1 MGLTDQDWI
10 GCAVSIACDEVLGV
24 FQGLIKQIS
33 AEEIT
38 IVRAF
43 RNGVPLR
50 KQNAEVV
57 LKCTDIRSIDL
68 IEPVKQDVDVQTAAA
83 PVINKP
89 TPVKLP
95 NFSNILGKQ
104 QQLQLQQQ
112 QQQKQQFQE
121 QEHDLDQP
129 LTPRNKANGHGRATA
144 SGGGGAGGASSSRG
158 NYNSTLSD
166 KMHQLKLIE
175 TNGSNGLRRTPQSSR
190 ANSAQQQPQQMSTT
204 PNSVAAFFGN
214 MIPAKVEVKL
224 GATAFGGNTRESYC
238 SSSGD
243 SGEAAGLILGSS
255 ASSSRPIDI
264 VSNGDGYYKQAAS
277 SYGNGNGNGRRNG
290 NVNNNNNNGNG
301 NGSYTNANGNGNGN
315 GKNKRNRVRRESS
328 MRLVQQTFGS
338 EADDPLIQEDFDF
351 EGNLALFDK
360 QAIWD
365 DIESTHQKPDVVRHT
380 VAHHRHHQ
388 QPEEKY
394 RHDENILASKPLQL
408 RQIESIFDGSTDFV
422 TDDGLIVPTIPAY
435 ARNKIELSADKAGLS
450 LQRQIDILAR
460 GASDLA
466 ITLLG
471 GARRLTPANN
481 HQWPKIAII
490 CDGVKN
496 MRAINIGAATGRQ
509 LASHGL
515 TVLLYVEQAKLLEQ
529 NISNAEIALF
539 KATDNVIVYSVDAL
553 PTPDLVILSTNT
565 ANLSE
570 AVKKWLSV
578 NRASVLAVDPPPCG
592 INDVA
597 IKYSILPILPLNG
610 ISTATASSSSSAAA
624 TPTPIASTS
633 SAAAA
638 AAAANKSTA
647 ASTNNCGKLYLCNL
661 GIPDKFY
668 RDCGIKYKS
677 PYGHKYVI
685 PIHSKD

>member
-1 MGLTDQDWI
+1 MGPTDQDWI

-68 IEPVKQDVDVQTAAA
+68 IEPVKQDVDGHTAPP
-83 PVINKP
+83 PVLNKP

-95 NFSNILGKQ
+95 HFSNILGKQ

-112 QQQKQQFQE
+112 QQQKQQYQE
-121 QEHDLDQP
+121 QDQEEDLP
-129 LTPRNKANGHGRATA
+129 TTPRSRANGHGRPA
-144 SGGGGAGGASSSRG
+144 AGGAAPVASGSSGSRG
-158 NYNSTLSD
+158 NFNSALSD

-175 TNGSNGLRRTPQSSR
+175 TNGSNGTRRTPQTSR
-190 ANSAQQQPQQMSTT
+190 APSAQQQPQMSTT

-214 MIPAKVEVKL
+214 MIPPKVEVKM
-224 GATAFGGNTRESYC
+224 GAYVSNTRESYC

-243 SGEAAGLILGSS
+243 SGEATGLSLG
-255 ASSSRPIDI
+255 SSRPIDI
-264 VSNGDGYYKQAAS
+264 VGNGDGFYKQTAAS
-277 SYGNGNGNGRRNG
+277 SYGNANGNGGRNSKA
-290 NVNNNNNNGNG
+290 NNNGNGNG

-328 MRLVQQTFGS
+328 MRQQQVLQTFGS
-338 EADDPLIQEDFDF
+338 EADDPLIHEDFDF

-365 DIESTHQKPDVVRHT
+365 DIESTHQKPDVVRHI
-380 VAHHRHHQ
+380 VNNHHQ
-388 QPEEKY
+388 PEQKY

-408 RQIESIFDGSTDFV
+408 RQIESMFDGSKDFV
-422 TDDGLIVPTIPAY
+422 TDDGLIIPTIPAY
-435 ARNKIELSADKAGLS
+435 VRNKIEMSAEKAGLS

-496 MRAINIGAATGRQ
+496 MRTINVGAATGRQ

-515 TVLLYVEQAKLLEQ
+515 TVLLYVEQAKLVEQ
-529 NISNAEIALF
+529 NSSSAEISLF
-539 KATDNVIVYSVDAL
+539 KATDNVIVHSVDAL

-565 ANLSE
+565 ANLSDTIR
-570 AVKKWLSV
+570 KWLSV

-592 INDVA
+592 INEVA

-633 SAAAA
+633 A
-638 AAAANKSTA
+638 AAAANKSVAA

>member
-57 LKCTDIRSIDL
+57 LKCTDIRSINL
-68 IEPVKQDVDVQTAAA
+68 IEPVKQDVDVQTA

-95 NFSNILGKQ
+95 HFSNILGKQ

-121 QEHDLDQP
+121 QDYDLDQP
-129 LTPRNKANGHGRATA
+129 LTPRNKANGHGRAAA
-144 SGGGGAGGASSSRG
+144 SGGGAAGSAGGASSSRN

-175 TNGSNGLRRTPQSSR
+175 TNGTNGIRRTPQSSR
-190 ANSAQQQPQQMSTT
+190 ASSAQQQQPMSTT

-224 GATAFGGNTRESYC
+224 GATAFGSNTRESYC

-243 SGEAAGLILGSS
+243 SGEAGGLLLGSS

-277 SYGNGNGNGRRNG
+277 SCGNGNGNGKRNG
-290 NVNNNNNNGNG
+290 NINNNNNG

-328 MRLVQQTFGS
+328 MRLVQQTFGT
-338 EADDPLIQEDFDF
+338 EADDPLIHEDFDF

-380 VAHHRHHQ
+380 VSHHRHQ

-529 NISNAEIALF
+529 NSISAEISLF

-565 ANLSE
+565 ANLSD

-610 ISTATASSSSSAAA
+610 ISTASSSSSAAA
-624 TPTPIASTS
+624 TPTPVASTS

-638 AAAANKSTA
+638 AATKSASGSASAT
-647 ASTNNCGKLYLCNL
+647 STNNCGKLYLCNL

>member
-1 MGLTDQDWI
+1 MGPTDQDWI

-68 IEPVKQDVDVQTAAA
+68 IEPVKQDLDGHTAPP

-95 NFSNILGKQ
+95 HFSNILGKQ

-121 QEHDLDQP
+121 QEREQDLP
-129 LTPRNKANGHGRATA
+129 STPRSRANDNGR
-144 SGGGGAGGASSSRG
+144 GASSSSGSRG
-158 NYNSTLSD
+158 NFNSALSD

-175 TNGSNGLRRTPQSSR
+175 TNGSNGTRRTPQTSR
-190 ANSAQQQPQQMSTT
+190 ASSAQQQPQMSTT
-204 PNSVAAFFGN
+204 PSSVAAFFGN
-214 MIPAKVEVKL
+214 MIPPKVEVKL
-224 GATAFGGNTRESYC
+224 GAYVSNPRESYC

-243 SGEAAGLILGSS
+243 SGEAAGLSL
-255 ASSSRPIDI
+255 ASSKPIDI
-264 VSNGDGYYKQAAS
+264 VSNGDGFYKQTAAS
-277 SYGNGNGNGRRNG
+277 SYGNSNGKRNG
-290 NVNNNNNNGNG
+290 NANNNGIGNG
-301 NGSYTNANGNGNGN
+301 NGSYTNGNGNGNGN

-328 MRLVQQTFGS
+328 MRQQQVQMTFGS
-338 EADDPLIQEDFDF
+338 EADDPLIHEDFDF

-365 DIESTHQKPDVVRHT
+365 DIESTTQKPDVVRHI
-380 VAHHRHHQ
+380 VNSHHHK
-388 QPEEKY
+388 PEQKY
-394 RHDENILASKPLQL
+394 RHDENILVSKPLQL
-408 RQIESIFDGSTDFV
+408 RQIESMFDGSQDFV
-422 TDDGLIVPTIPAY
+422 TDDGLIIPTIPAY
-435 ARNKIELSADKAGLS
+435 VRNKIEISADKAGLS

-481 HQWPKIAII
+481 HQWPKIVII
-490 CDGVKN
+490 CDGVKS
-496 MRAINIGAATGRQ
+496 MRTINIGAATGRQ

-529 NISNAEIALF
+529 NSSSAEISLF
-539 KATDNVIVYSVDAL
+539 KATDNVIVHAVDAL

-565 ANLSE
+565 ANLSD
-570 AVKKWLSV
+570 AIRKWLSV

-592 INDVA
+592 INEVA

-610 ISTATASSSSSAAA
+610 ISTATSSSSAAA

-633 SAAAA
+633 A
-638 AAAANKSTA
+638 AAAANKSA
-647 ASTNNCGKLYLCNL
+647 AATSTNNCGKLYLCNL

>member
-1 MGLTDQDWI
+1 MGPTDQDWI

-68 IEPVKQDVDVQTAAA
+68 IEPVKEDIDGHTAPP

-95 NFSNILGKQ
+95 HFSNILGKQ

-112 QQQKQQFQE
+112 QQQKQQYQE
-121 QEHDLDQP
+121 QQQDQEQYLP
-129 LTPRNKANGHGRATA
+129 STPRSRVNGHGQGVPGGSTLTA
-144 SGGGGAGGASSSRG
+144 SGSSGSRG
-158 NYNSTLSD
+158 SFNSALSD

-175 TNGSNGLRRTPQSSR
+175 TNGSNGTRRTPQTSR
-190 ANSAQQQPQQMSTT
+190 ASSVQQQPQMSTT
-204 PNSVAAFFGN
+204 PSSVAAFFCN
-214 MIPAKVEVKL
+214 MIPPKVEVKL
-224 GATAFGGNTRESYC
+224 GAYVANTRESYC

-243 SGEAAGLILGSS
+243 SGEAAGLSLG
-255 ASSSRPIDI
+255 SSRPIDI
-264 VSNGDGYYKQAAS
+264 VSNGDGFYKQAAAS
-277 SYGNGNGNGRRNG
+277 SYGNANGNGRRNG
-290 NVNNNNNNGNG
+290 NVNNNGNGNG
-301 NGSYTNANGNGNGN
+301 NGSYTNGNGNGI
-315 GKNKRNRVRRESS
+315 GKNRRNRVRRESS
-328 MRLVQQTFGS
+328 VRQQQVQQTFGS
-338 EADDPLIQEDFDF
+338 EADDPLIHEDFDF

-365 DIESTHQKPDVVRHT
+365 DIESTHQKPDEVRH
-380 VAHHRHHQ
+380 VVNHHHHHK
-388 QPEEKY
+388 PEQKY

-408 RQIESIFDGSTDFV
+408 RQIESMFDGGKDFV
-422 TDDGLIVPTIPAY
+422 TDDGLIIPTIPAY
-435 ARNKIELSADKAGLS
+435 VRNKIEMSAEKAGLS

-496 MRAINIGAATGRQ
+496 MRTINIGAATGRQ

-515 TVLLYVEQAKLLEQ
+515 TVLLYVEQAKLVEQ
-529 NISNAEIALF
+529 NSSSAEISLF
-539 KATDNVIVYSVDAL
+539 KATDNVIVHSVDAL

-565 ANLSE
+565 ANLSD
-570 AVKKWLSV
+570 AIRKWLSV

-592 INDVA
+592 INEVA
-597 IKYSILPILPLNG
+597 VKYSILPILPLNG

-633 SAAAA
+633 AAAA
-638 AAAANKSTA
+638 AYKSAAAT
-647 ASTNNCGKLYLCNL
+647 STNNCGKLYLCNL

>member
-1 MGLTDQDWI
+1 MGPTDQDWI

-57 LKCTDIRSIDL
+57 LKCTDIRSINL
-68 IEPVKQDVDVQTAAA
+68 IEPVKQDLDGHTAPH

-95 NFSNILGKQ
+95 HFSNILGKQ

-112 QQQKQQFQE
+112 QQQRQQFREQDHE
-121 QEHDLDQP
+121 QELP
-129 LTPRNKANGHGRATA
+129 STPRSKTNGYARGPTGAAPSDASAA
-144 SGGGGAGGASSSRG
+144 SGSSGSRG
-158 NYNSTLSD
+158 NFNSALSD

-175 TNGSNGLRRTPQSSR
+175 TNGPNGTRRTPQTSR
-190 ANSAQQQPQQMSTT
+190 ASSAQQQPQMSTT

-214 MIPAKVEVKL
+214 MIPPKVEVKM
-224 GATAFGGNTRESYC
+224 GAYVANTRESYC

-243 SGEAAGLILGSS
+243 SGEAAGLSLG
-255 ASSSRPIDI
+255 SSRPIDI
-264 VSNGDGYYKQAAS
+264 VSNGDGFYKQAAAS
-277 SYGNGNGNGRRNG
+277 SYGNTNGNGRRNG
-290 NVNNNNNNGNG
+290 NSYNGNGNG
-301 NGSYTNANGNGNGN
+301 NGSYTNGNGNGN

-328 MRLVQQTFGS
+328 MRQQQVQQTFGG
-338 EADDPLIQEDFDF
+338 EADDPLIHEDFDF
-351 EGNLALFDK
+351 EGNLALFNK

-365 DIESTHQKPDVVRHT
+365 DIESTHQKPDVVRHI
-380 VAHHRHHQ
+380 VNHHHQ
-388 QPEEKY
+388 PEQKY

-408 RQIESIFDGSTDFV
+408 RQIESMFDGSQDFV
-422 TDDGLIVPTIPAY
+422 TDDGLIIPTIPAY
-435 ARNKIELSADKAGLS
+435 VRNKIEMSAEKAGLS

-496 MRAINIGAATGRQ
+496 MRTINIGAATGRQ

-515 TVLLYVEQAKLLEQ
+515 TVLLYVEQAKLMEQ
-529 NISNAEIALF
+529 NSSSTEISLF
-539 KATDNVIVYSVDAL
+539 KATGNVIVHSVDAL

-565 ANLSE
+565 ANLSD
-570 AVKKWLSV
+570 AIRKWLSV

-592 INDVA
+592 INEVA

-633 SAAAA
+633 AAAA
-638 AAAANKSTA
+638 ATKSAAAT
-647 ASTNNCGKLYLCNL
+647 STNNCGKLYLCNL

>member
-1 MGLTDQDWI
+1 MGLTDQEWI

-57 LKCTDIRSIDL
+57 LKCTDIRSINL
-68 IEPVKQDVDVQTAAA
+68 IEPVKQDVDVHPAQA
-83 PVINKP
+83 VINKP

-95 NFSNILGKQ
+95 HFSNILGKQ
-104 QQLQLQQQ
+104 QQLQHQQQ
-112 QQQKQQFQE
+112 YQQDQE
-121 QEHDLDQP
+121 GP
-129 LTPRNKANGHGRATA
+129 VTPRGKINGHGR
-144 SGGGGAGGASSSRG
+144 GGG
-158 NYNSTLSD
+158 NFNSALSD
-166 KMHQLKLIE
+166 KMHQLKVIE
-175 TNGSNGLRRTPQSSR
+175 TNGTKRTPQTSR
-190 ANSAQQQPQQMSTT
+190 ASSAQQPQMSTT

-224 GATAFGGNTRESYC
+224 GSNAYGANTRESYC

-243 SGEAAGLILGSS
+243 SGEAAGGPGPVMMPSKSS
-255 ASSSRPIDI
+255 NPIDI
-264 VSNGDGYYKQAAS
+264 VSNGDGGYYKQMAAASSS
-277 SYGNGNGNGRRNG
+277 SYGNANGKKNSNANANAIGNGYSNA
-290 NVNNNNNNGNG
+290 NGNG
-301 NGSYTNANGNGNGN
+301 NGSYTNGNVNGNGN

-328 MRLVQQTFGS
+328 MRQQQTFGG
-338 EADDPLIQEDFDF
+338 EADDPLLHEDFDF

-365 DIESTHQKPDVVRHT
+365 DIESTHQKPDVVRHL
-380 VAHHRHHQ
+380 VNNQQNPHHHHHHHHHQ
-388 QPEEKY
+388 PEQKY
-394 RHDENILASKPLQL
+394 RHDENILAQQPLQL
-408 RQIESIFDGSTDFV
+408 RQIESMFDGGKDFV
-422 TDDGLIVPTIPAY
+422 TDDGLIIPTIPPY
-435 ARNKIELSADKAGLS
+435 VRNKIELSADKAGLS
-450 LQRQIDILAR
+450 LQRQIDLLAR

-496 MRAINIGAATGRQ
+496 IRAINIGASTGRQ

-515 TVLLYVEQAKLLEQ
+515 KVMLYVEQVQLVQQ
-529 NISNAEIALF
+529 NSSTPEICLF
-539 KATDNVIVYSVDAL
+539 KATDNVIVHSVDAL
-553 PTPDLVILSTNT
+553 PTPDLVILSTKT
-565 ANLSE
+565 ANLSDSI
-570 AVKKWLSV
+570 KKWLSV
-578 NRASVLAVDPPPCG
+578 NRASVLAIDPPPCG

-610 ISTATASSSSSAAA
+610 ISTSSLSSSAAA

-633 SAAAA
+633 AAAA
-638 AAAANKSTA
+638 ASGKSATA
-647 ASTNNCGKLYLCNL
+647 SASATATATATNNCGKLYLCNL

>member
-10 GCAVSIACDEVLGV
+10 GCAVSIACDDVLGV

-68 IEPVKQDVDVQTAAA
+68 IEPVKQDVDVHTAP

-95 NFSNILGKQ
+95 HFSNILGKQ

-112 QQQKQQFQE
+112 QQQQQQ
-121 QEHDLDQP
+121 QSQDQDVP
-129 LTPRNKANGHGRATA
+129 LTPRGKANGYGRGPGGSG
-144 SGGGGAGGASSSRG
+144 SGG
-158 NYNSTLSD
+158 NVNSALSD

-175 TNGSNGLRRTPQSSR
+175 TNGCNGRTSSS
-190 ANSAQQQPQQMSTT
+190 SAHQPQMSTT
-204 PNSVAAFFGN
+204 PSSVAAFFGN

-224 GATAFGGNTRESYC
+224 GSTAYGSNTRESYC

-243 SGEAAGLILGSS
+243 SGEAAGLVQGARSS
-255 ASSSRPIDI
+255 TRPIDI
-264 VSNGDGYYKQAAS
+264 VSNGDSYYKQAAS
-277 SYGNGNGNGRRNG
+277 SYGNGNGNPKKNI
-290 NVNNNNNNGNG
+290 NG
-301 NGSYTNANGNGNGN
+301 NGSYTNGNMNGNGNGN
-315 GKNKRNRVRRESS
+315 GKNKRNRIRRESS
-328 MRLVQQTFGS
+328 MRQQQTFGS
-338 EADDPLIQEDFDF
+338 EAEDPLLNEDFDF

-365 DIESTHQKPDVVRHT
+365 DIENTHQKPDVVRHL
-380 VAHHRHHQ
+380 VNQHHHQ
-388 QPEEKY
+388 PEQKY

-408 RQIESIFDGSTDFV
+408 RQIETMFDGSKDFV
-422 TDDGLIVPTIPAY
+422 TDDGLIIPTIPAY
-435 ARNKIELSADKAGLS
+435 ARNKIEICADKAGLS

-490 CDGVKN
+490 CDGVKS
-496 MRAINIGAATGRQ
+496 MRTTNIGAATGRQ

-515 TVLLYVEQAKLLEQ
+515 KVLLYVEQVQLFEQ
-529 NISNAEIALF
+529 HSNSPEISLF
-539 KATDNVIVYSVDAL
+539 KATDNVIVHTVDAL
-553 PTPDLVILSTNT
+553 PKPDLVILSTNT
-565 ANLSE
+565 ANLSD
-570 AVKKWLSV
+570 AIKKWLSV
-578 NRASVLAVDPPPCG
+578 NRFASFSLKIYIFLRMIIFFSASVLAIDPPPCG

-610 ISTATASSSSSAAA
+610 ISTAPSSSSAAA

-633 SAAAA
+633 AAAA
-638 AAAANKSTA
+638 TA
-647 ASTNNCGKLYLCNL
+647 SSSTNNCGKLYLCNL

>member
-1 MGLTDQDWI
+1 MGPTDQDWI
-10 GCAVSIACDEVLGV
+10 GCAVSIACDDVLGV

-68 IEPVKQDVDVQTAAA
+68 IEPVKQDLDGHTAPP

-95 NFSNILGKQ
+95 HFSNILGKQ

-121 QEHDLDQP
+121 QEREQDLP
-129 LTPRNKANGHGRATA
+129 STPRSRANDNGRAPV
-144 SGGGGAGGASSSRG
+144 GGASSSSGSRG
-158 NYNSTLSD
+158 NFNSALSD

-175 TNGSNGLRRTPQSSR
+175 TNGSNGTRRTPQTSR
-190 ANSAQQQPQQMSTT
+190 ASSAQQQPQMSTT

-214 MIPAKVEVKL
+214 MIPPKVEVKL
-224 GATAFGGNTRESYC
+224 GAYVSDTRESYC

-243 SGEAAGLILGSS
+243 SGEATGLSLGSS
-255 ASSSRPIDI
+255 KPIDI
-264 VSNGDGYYKQAAS
+264 VSNGDGFYKQTAAS
-277 SYGNGNGNGRRNG
+277 SYGNANGNGRRNG
-290 NVNNNNNNGNG
+290 NANNNGNGNG
-301 NGSYTNANGNGNGN
+301 NGSYTNGNGNGN

-328 MRLVQQTFGS
+328 MRQQQVQQTFGG
-338 EADDPLIQEDFDF
+338 EADDPLIHEDFDF

-365 DIESTHQKPDVVRHT
+365 DIESTTQKPDVVRHI
-380 VAHHRHHQ
+380 VNSHHHK
-388 QPEEKY
+388 PEQKY

-408 RQIESIFDGSTDFV
+408 RQIESMFDGSQDFV
-422 TDDGLIVPTIPAY
+422 TDDGLIIPTIPAY
-435 ARNKIELSADKAGLS
+435 VRNKIEICADKAGLS

-481 HQWPKIAII
+481 HQWPKIVII

-496 MRAINIGAATGRQ
+496 MRTINIGAATGRQ

-529 NISNAEIALF
+529 HSSSAEISLF
-539 KATDNVIVYSVDAL
+539 KATDNVIVYTVDAL

-565 ANLSE
+565 ANLSD
-570 AVKKWLSV
+570 AIKKWLSV

-592 INDVA
+592 INEVA

-610 ISTATASSSSSAAA
+610 ISTATSSSSSAAA

-633 SAAAA
+633 AAAA
-638 AAAANKSTA
+638 ATKSAAAT
-647 ASTNNCGKLYLCNL
+647 STNNCGKLYLCNL

>member
-1 MGLTDQDWI
+1 MGPTDQDWI

-68 IEPVKQDVDVQTAAA
+68 IEPVKQDLDGHTVPP
-83 PVINKP
+83 PVVNKP
-89 TPVKLP
+89 TPVKMP
-95 NFSNILGKQ
+95 HFSNILGKQ

-121 QEHDLDQP
+121 QEREQDLP
-129 LTPRNKANGHGRATA
+129 STPRSRANDNGRGA
-144 SGGGGAGGASSSRG
+144 AGGASSSSGPRG
-158 NYNSTLSD
+158 TFNSALSD

-175 TNGSNGLRRTPQSSR
+175 NNGSNGTVRTPQTSR
-190 ANSAQQQPQQMSTT
+190 ASSAQQQPQMSTT

-214 MIPAKVEVKL
+214 MIPPKVEVKL
-224 GATAFGGNTRESYC
+224 GSYVSNTRESYC

-243 SGEAAGLILGSS
+243 SGEATGLSLGSS
-255 ASSSRPIDI
+255 KPIDI
-264 VSNGDGYYKQAAS
+264 VSNGDGFYKQSAAS
-277 SYGNGNGNGRRNG
+277 SYGNTNGNGRRNG
-290 NVNNNNNNGNG
+290 NANNNGNGYG
-301 NGSYTNANGNGNGN
+301 NGSYTNGNANGN

-328 MRLVQQTFGS
+328 MRQQQVQLTFGS
-338 EADDPLIQEDFDF
+338 EADDPLIHEDFDF

-365 DIESTHQKPDVVRHT
+365 DIESTTQKPDVVRHI
-380 VAHHRHHQ
+380 VNNHYNK
-388 QPEEKY
+388 PEQKY

-408 RQIESIFDGSTDFV
+408 RQIESMFDGSHDFV
-422 TDDGLIVPTIPAY
+422 TDDGLIIPTIPAY
-435 ARNKIELSADKAGLS
+435 VRNKIEISADKAGLS

-496 MRAINIGAATGRQ
+496 MRTINIGAATGRQ

-529 NISNAEIALF
+529 NSSSAEISLF
-539 KATDNVIVYSVDAL
+539 KATDNVIVHSVDAL

-565 ANLSE
+565 ANLSD
-570 AVKKWLSV
+570 AIRKWLSV
-578 NRASVLAVDPPPCG
+578 NRASVLAIDPPPCG
-592 INDVA
+592 INEVA

-610 ISTATASSSSSAAA
+610 ISTATTSSSSSAAA

-633 SAAAA
+633 AAAA
-638 AAAANKSTA
+638 ATKLAAGA

>member
-10 GCAVSIACDEVLGV
+10 GCAVSITCDEVLGV
-24 FQGLIKQIS
+24 FQGLIKLIS

-57 LKCTDIRSIDL
+57 LKCTDIRSINL
-68 IEPVKQDVDVQTAAA
+68 IEPVNQDVETHTTPTVM
-83 PVINKP
+83 NKP

-95 NFSNILGKQ
+95 HFSNILGKQ
-104 QQLQLQQQ
+104 QQLQQQQQQQQQLQLQQQ
-112 QQQKQQFQE
+112 QQQQE
-121 QEHDLDQP
+121 QDLP
-129 LTPRNKANGHGRATA
+129 LTSRGKANGYGRGEG
-144 SGGGGAGGASSSRG
+144 SGSGSSSAAT
-158 NYNSTLSD
+158 SALSD
-166 KMHQLKLIE
+166 KMHQLKLME
-175 TNGSNGLRRTPQSSR
+175 ANGLNGTRRTPQNSR
-190 ANSAQQQPQQMSTT
+190 APSAQQQQQQQQQQQMSTT

-214 MIPAKVEVKL
+214 MIPPKVEVKL
-224 GATAFGGNTRESYC
+224 GAAAAAVYIGNNRESYC
-238 SSSGD
+238 SSSADGSTA
-243 SGEAAGLILGSS
+243 SGEAA
-255 ASSSRPIDI
+255 AAAASSRPIDI
-264 VSNGDGYYKQAAS
+264 ISNGDGYYKQPPAAS

-290 NVNNNNNNGNG
+290 NGNG
-301 NGSYTNANGNGNGN
+301 NGSYTNSNGNGSGNGN

-328 MRLVQQTFGS
+328 MRQTFGS
-338 EADDPLIQEDFDF
+338 EADDPLLQTEFDF

-360 QAIWD
+360 QAIWEN
-365 DIESTHQKPDVVRHT
+365 IESTRPDTARQAVKH
-380 VAHHRHHQ
+380 HHQ
-388 QPEEKY
+388 PEQKY

-408 RQIESIFDGSTDFV
+408 RQIESIFDGSKDFV
-422 TDDGLIVPTIPAY
+422 TDDGLIIPTIPAFV
-435 ARNKIELSADKAGLS
+435 RSKIELCAEKAGLS

-496 MRAINIGAATGRQ
+496 MRTINIGAATGRQ

-515 TVLLYVEQAKLLEQ
+515 TVLLYVEQAQLVGQ
-529 NISNAEIALF
+529 SVEIALF
-539 KATDNVIVYSVDAL
+539 KATDNVIVHAVDAL

-565 ANLSE
+565 ATLSDGI
-570 AVKKWLSV
+570 KNWLRL
-578 NRASVLAVDPPPCG
+578 NRASVLAIDPPPCG

-610 ISTATASSSSSAAA
+610 ISTAAAATASSSSSAAA
-624 TPTPIASTS
+624 TPTPLPSTS

-638 AAAANKSTA
+638 AAAAAKPATPS
-647 ASTNNCGKLYLCNL
+647 STNNCGKLYLCNL

>member
-1 MGLTDQDWI
+1 MGPTDQDWI

-68 IEPVKQDVDVQTAAA
+68 IEPVKQDLDGHTAPP

-95 NFSNILGKQ
+95 HFSNILGKQ

-121 QEHDLDQP
+121 QEREQDLP
-129 LTPRNKANGHGRATA
+129 STPRSRANDNGR
-144 SGGGGAGGASSSRG
+144 GPVGGASTSSGSRG
-158 NYNSTLSD
+158 NFNSALSD

-175 TNGSNGLRRTPQSSR
+175 TNGSNGTRRTPQTSR
-190 ANSAQQQPQQMSTT
+190 ASSAQQQPQMSTT

-214 MIPAKVEVKL
+214 MIPPKVEVKL
-224 GATAFGGNTRESYC
+224 GAYVSNTRESYC

-243 SGEAAGLILGSS
+243 SGEAAGLSLGSS
-255 ASSSRPIDI
+255 KPIDI
-264 VSNGDGYYKQAAS
+264 VSNGDGFYKQNAAS
-277 SYGNGNGNGRRNG
+277 SYGNANGNGRRNG
-290 NVNNNNNNGNG
+290 NANNNGNGNG
-301 NGSYTNANGNGNGN
+301 NGSYTNGNGNGN
-315 GKNKRNRVRRESS
+315 AKNKRNRVRRESS
-328 MRLVQQTFGS
+328 MRQQQVQQTFGS
-338 EADDPLIQEDFDF
+338 EADDPMIHEDFDF

-365 DIESTHQKPDVVRHT
+365 DIESTTQKPDVVRHI
-380 VAHHRHHQ
+380 VNSHHHK
-388 QPEEKY
+388 PEQKY

-408 RQIESIFDGSTDFV
+408 RQIESMFDGSQDFV
-422 TDDGLIVPTIPAY
+422 TDDGLIIPTIPAY
-435 ARNKIELSADKAGLS
+435 VRNKIEISADKAGLS

-481 HQWPKIAII
+481 HQWPKIVII

-496 MRAINIGAATGRQ
+496 MRTINIGAATGRQ

-529 NISNAEIALF
+529 HSSSPEISLF

-565 ANLSE
+565 ANLSD
-570 AVKKWLSV
+570 AIKKWLSV

-592 INDVA
+592 INEVA

-610 ISTATASSSSSAAA
+610 ISTATSSSSSAAA

-633 SAAAA
+633 AAAA
-638 AAAANKSTA
+638 ATKSAAAT
-647 ASTNNCGKLYLCNL
+647 STNNCGKLYLCNL

>member
-10 GCAVSIACDEVLGV
+10 GCAVSIACDDDLGV

-68 IEPVKQDVDVQTAAA
+68 IEPVKQDVDVHTAP

-95 NFSNILGKQ
+95 HFSNILGKQ

-112 QQQKQQFQE
+112 QQQQQQ
-121 QEHDLDQP
+121 QQSQDQDVP
-129 LTPRNKANGHGRATA
+129 LTPRGKANGHGRGP
-144 SGGGGAGGASSSRG
+144 SGGPG
-158 NYNSTLSD
+158 NSALSD

-175 TNGSNGLRRTPQSSR
+175 TNGCNGRTSQTSRSS
-190 ANSAQQQPQQMSTT
+190 SSQQPQMSTT
-204 PNSVAAFFGN
+204 PSSVAAFFGN

-224 GATAFGGNTRESYC
+224 GSTAYGSHGNNTRESYC

-243 SGEAAGLILGSS
+243 SGEAAAVVVGARTST
-255 ASSSRPIDI
+255 RPIDI

-277 SYGNGNGNGRRNG
+277 SYGNGNGNSKKNTNG
-290 NVNNNNNNGNG
+290 H
-301 NGSYTNANGNGNGN
+301 GSYTNGNINGNGNGN
-315 GKNKRNRVRRESS
+315 GKNKRNRIRRESS
-328 MRLVQQTFGS
+328 MRQQQTFGS
-338 EADDPLIQEDFDF
+338 EADDPLLNEDFDF

-365 DIESTHQKPDVVRHT
+365 DIESTHQKPDVVRHQ
-380 VAHHRHHQ
+380 VNHHHHQ
-388 QPEEKY
+388 PEQKY

-408 RQIESIFDGSTDFV
+408 RQIETMFDGSKDFV
-422 TDDGLIVPTIPAY
+422 TDDGLIIPTIPAY
-435 ARNKIELSADKAGLS
+435 ARNKIEICADKAGLS

-481 HQWPKIAII
+481 HQWPKIVII
-490 CDGVKN
+490 CDGVKS
-496 MRAINIGAATGRQ
+496 MRTINIGAATGRQ

-515 TVLLYVEQAKLLEQ
+515 TVLLYVEQVQLVEQ
-529 NISNAEIALF
+529 HGNSPEITLF
-539 KATDNVIVYSVDAL
+539 KATDNAIVHSVETL

-565 ANLSE
+565 ANLSD
-570 AVKKWLSV
+570 AIKKWLSV
-578 NRASVLAVDPPPCG
+578 NRASVLAIDPPPCG
-592 INDVA
+592 INEVA

-610 ISTATASSSSSAAA
+610 ISTAPSSSSAAA

-633 SAAAA
+633 AAAA
-638 AAAANKSTA
+638 AATA
-647 ASTNNCGKLYLCNL
+647 TASASSTNNCGKLYLCNL

>member
-10 GCAVSIACDEVLGV
+10 GSAVSLTCDDELGV
-24 FQGLIKQIS
+24 FQGLIKKIS
-33 AEEIT
+33 ADEIT

-57 LKCTDIRSIDL
+57 LRCADIKSINL
-68 IEPVKQDVDVQTAAA
+68 IEPVKDAETTT
-83 PVINKP
+83 PTVINKP

-95 NFSNILGKQ
+95 HFSNILGKQ
-104 QQLQLQQQ
+104 QQLQHQQQ
-112 QQQKQQFQE
+112 QQLHLERE
-121 QEHDLDQP
+121 QELP
-129 LTPRNKANGHGRATA
+129 VTPRAKANGHGNVVKNGATA
-144 SGGGGAGGASSSRG
+144 AGS
-158 NYNSTLSD
+158 NSALSD
-166 KMHQLKLIE
+166 KMQQLMLISNA
-175 TNGSNGLRRTPQSSR
+175 NGANGVRRTPQSSR
-190 ANSAQQQPQQMSTT
+190 ASSAQQPMATT

-224 GATAFGGNTRESYC
+224 GSTAYNAAAAASGVNNLESYC
-238 SSSGD
+238 SSSADG
-243 SGEAAGLILGSS
+243 SCGSAEAAGG
-255 ASSSRPIDI
+255 SRPIDI
-264 VSNGDGYYKQAAS
+264 VSNSNGNTNGAFYAQAAA
-277 SYGNGNGNGRRNG
+277 SYGNGNGKRNG
-290 NVNNNNNNGNG
+290 NGGSFNSNSFNGNG
-301 NGSYTNANGNGNGN
+301 HANGNGNGN
-315 GKNKRNRVRRESS
+315 GKNKGRNRVRRESS
-328 MRLVQQTFGS
+328 MRLQQQQTFGS
-338 EADDPLIQEDFDF
+338 EADDPLLHEEFDF

-365 DIESTHQKPDVVRHT
+365 DIESTHQKPDVVRHA
-380 VAHHRHHQ
+380 VHVQKQ
-388 QPEEKY
+388 QQQEKKY

-408 RQIESIFDGSTDFV
+408 RQIESIFDGSKDFV
-422 TDDGLIVPTIPAY
+422 TDDGLIIPTIPAY
-435 ARNKIELSADKAGLS
+435 VRNRIEMSAEKAGLS
-450 LQRQIDILAR
+450 LQRQIDMLAR

-490 CDGVKN
+490 CDGVN
-496 MRAINIGAATGRQ
+496 TMRTINIGAATGRL

-515 TVLLYVEQAKLLEQ
+515 TVLLYVEQAQLIEKNSSLEVG
-529 NISNAEIALF
+529 LF
-539 KATDNVIVYSVDAL
+539 KATDNTIVHSVDAM

-565 ANLSE
+565 VNLSD
-570 AVKKWLSV
+570 AIKQWLSI

-592 INDVA
+592 IKDVA
-597 IKYSILPILPLNG
+597 IKYSILPILPL
-610 ISTATASSSSSAAA
+610 IQDPST
-624 TPTPIASTS
+624 

-638 AAAANKSTA
+638 AATA
-647 ASTNNCGKLYLCNL
+647 KTSTNNCGKLYLCNL